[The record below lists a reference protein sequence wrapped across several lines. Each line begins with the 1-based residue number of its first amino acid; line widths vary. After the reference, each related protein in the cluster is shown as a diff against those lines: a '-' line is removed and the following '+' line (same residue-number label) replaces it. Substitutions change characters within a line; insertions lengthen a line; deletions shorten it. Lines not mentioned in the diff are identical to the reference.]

1 MVIRSSGSGHSNN
14 HHNNKGTTIMMKSV
28 LTPPGRLL
36 RLLIPLDDR
45 YYSIYRYRRYPTIG
59 GDDG

>member
-1 MVIRSSGSGHSNN
+1 
-14 HHNNKGTTIMMKSV
+14 MMKSV